1 MSPLPPKKKTD
12 KASGEKDY
20 TATSIKV
27 LEGLEGV
34 RKRPAMYIG
43 TTDSRGLHHLV
54 NEVVDNSVDEALAEF
69 CDRIEV
75 VLHTDNSCSVLD
87 NGRGIPVDIHPKEK
101 ISAAEVVMTKLHAG
115 GKFGKDSYKYSGGLH
130 GVGVSVVNALSE
142 WVELE
147 IYKDGKKHY
156 QKYKRGKAVAPLKEI
171 GETKQQGTYTR
182 FAPDPD
188 IFETSEFSFETIA
201 SRLREKAFLN
211 RGLTIVFKSEIT
223 SQEETFFFEGGIA
236 SFVADIN
243 SKKNILFPNVVEF
256 NKDDGEYILDFA
268 FQYTD
273 GYSEQTYSF
282 VNNVRTTDGGTH
294 EAGLRAALTKVCNK
308 YAQKL
313 KITKDKSLS
322 SDDVREG
329 LVCVLS
335 LKVPEAQFEGQTKT
349 KLGNSEVK
357 GLVDSW
363 IYSFLDTYFEE
374 QPGIAKRILQKA
386 AAAQQA
392 RSAAKKARE
401 LTRRKTALESSVLP
415 GKLADCSEED
425 ATKTEL
431 FIVEGDSAG
440 GSAKQAR
447 NRFIQAILPLRG
459 KILNV
464 EKARLDRAL
473 SNNEIKDLITAIGAG
488 VGEDEFNVEKVRY
501 HKTVI
506 MTDADVD
513 GAHIRILLMT
523 FFFRYMK
530 PLIEAGYLYVAQPP
544 LYKVKI
550 GKAERYLQDE
560 FALKDFFFN
569 WAKENVVISFGEK
582 QLSTDQNN
590 TLLNALKAYEDELEK
605 IRAHFEISMDQCHQ
619 LIAFLQTIEWKLGG
633 FDLDEIIKK
642 MHEHFPEYSIESHT
656 ENEDTSEKPTEESE
670 IDEQKPK
677 HIQPLYIFITHEKKR
692 WSVPLKFFNSE
703 KTAQLL
709 ELYKTIEKE
718 DQTEWNVTLTR
729 KNTSKAG
736 KGILRLG
743 DAIVALG
750 KTLMTLQRYKGLGEM
765 NPEQLWET
773 TMDPTKRIFLQVTI
787 EDAVTA
793 DQAFTS
799 LMGDCVEDR
808 QVFIEKH
815 AHFVRNLDI

>member
-1 MSPLPPKKKTD
+1 MSPSSKKKPEV
-12 KASGEKDY
+12 KGSEAGY

-34 RKRPAMYIG
+34 RRRPAMYIG
-43 TTDSRGLHHLV
+43 STDPRGLHHLV
-54 NEVVDNSVDEALAEF
+54 NEVVDNSVDEALAGH
-69 CDRIEV
+69 CDKIEV
-75 VLHTDNSCSVLD
+75 ILHTDHSCSVLD
-87 NGRGIPVDIHPKEK
+87 NGRGIPVGIHPTEG

-142 WVELE
+142 KLEL
-147 IYKDGKKHY
+147 IVYKDGKEHR
-156 QKYKRGKAVAPLKEI
+156 QTYKKGKPTGKLKEV
-171 GETKQQGTYTR
+171 GETEKQGTYVR
-182 FAPDPD
+182 FTPDST
-188 IFETSEFSFETIA
+188 IFETQEFSFEMLA

-211 RGLTIVFKSEIT
+211 KGLTIVFKSEIS

-236 SFVADIN
+236 SFVAHVN
-243 SKKNILFPNVVEF
+243 AKKNVLFPDVISFE
-256 NKDDGEYILDFA
+256 KDDGKYMFDFA

-273 GYSEQTYSF
+273 GYNDQTYSF

-294 EAGLRAALTKVCNK
+294 EAGMRSAFTKICNK
-308 YAQKL
+308 YAQQM
-313 KITKDKSLS
+313 KITKEKSLS

-335 LKVPEAQFEGQTKT
+335 IKVPEAQFEGQTKT

-363 IYSFLDTYFEE
+363 LYSFLDTLFEE
-374 QPGIAKRILQKA
+374 QPAVAKKILQKA
-386 AAAQQA
+386 AIAQQA

-401 LTRRKTALESSVLP
+401 LTRRKTALESSILP

-425 ATKTEL
+425 AEKTEL

-447 NRFIQAILPLRG
+447 NRFVQAVLPLRG

-473 SNNEIKDLITAIGAG
+473 NNNEIKDLITAIGAG
-488 VGEDEFNVEKVRY
+488 IGQDEFNLEKVRY
-501 HKTVI
+501 HKIVI

-523 FFFRYMK
+523 FFFRYMT

-550 GKAERYLQDE
+550 GKTEQYLQDE
-560 FALKDFFFN
+560 LALREFFFK
-569 WAKENVVISFGEK
+569 WAKDNVEIRYGNKKLSSDESEK
-582 QLSTDQNN
+582 ILR
-590 TLLNALKAYEDELEK
+590 ALQVYEDELEK
-605 IRAHFEISMDQCHQ
+605 IRAHFEISLGQCHQ
-619 LIAFLQTIEWKLGG
+619 LMAFLHSIGWSQGKYSLEDISEKFVGY
-633 FDLDEIIKK
+633 
-642 MHEHFPEYSIESHT
+642 FPEHDIEKQAQEGFKAPESDET
-656 ENEDTSEKPTEESE
+656 E
-670 IDEQKPK
+670 DEPQSTTVPM
-677 HIQPLYIFITHEKKR
+677 QFLITHGKR
-692 WSVPLKFFNSE
+692 KWSVPVKFFDSE

-709 ELYKTIEKE
+709 DLYRDVESQ
-718 DQTEWNVTLTR
+718 DQGEWTVVLHR
-729 KNTSKAG
+729 KNISKEG
-736 KGILRLG
+736 SGILRLG
-743 DAIVALG
+743 DSIVELG

-773 TMDPTKRIFLQVTI
+773 TMDEERRCLLQVNI
-787 EDAVTA
+787 DDAMKA
-793 DQAFTS
+793 DQAFSS
-799 LMGDCVEDR
+799 LMGDVVEDR
-808 QVFIEKH
+808 QIFIEKH